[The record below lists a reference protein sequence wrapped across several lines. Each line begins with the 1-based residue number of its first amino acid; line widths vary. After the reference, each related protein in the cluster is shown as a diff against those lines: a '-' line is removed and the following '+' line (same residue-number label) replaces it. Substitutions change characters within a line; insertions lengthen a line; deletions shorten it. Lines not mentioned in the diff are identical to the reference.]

1 VTLRP
6 PEGIETAEIDPES
19 GFLATT
25 ACPQT
30 LREAYLAGTAPKEP
44 CPLHPMNP
52 VVDTFRRG
60 VHGIVDLLRDLFK

>member
-1 VTLRP
+1 M
-6 PEGIETAEIDPES
+6 AEIDPES

-30 LREAYLAGTAPKEP
+30 LREAYLTGTAPKET
-44 CPLHPMNP
+44 CPLHPVNP

-60 VHGIVDLLRDLFK
+60 LRGVGDFFRNLFK

>member
-1 VTLRP
+1 V
-6 PEGIETAEIDPES
+6 GIETAVIDPES

-30 LREAYLAGTAPKEP
+30 LREAYLSGTAPTDP
-44 CPLHPMNP
+44 CPLHPVNP

-60 VHGIVDLLRDLFK
+60 MRGLGDFFRNLFK

>member
-25 ACPQT
+25 ACPRT
-30 LREAYLAGTAPKEP
+30 LREAYLSGTAPKGP
-44 CPLHPMNP
+44 CPLHPVNP

-60 VHGIVDLLRDLFK
+60 VRGLGDFFRNLFK